1 MRTFVLGCLALIFA
15 CSNSF
20 AQSQS
25 TYDNAPVTISSEKV
39 RMGGKLFYSHIVLE
53 KQTLFSISK
62 TYNVSV
68 QDIYDNNPGV
78 KENGLKKGV
87 IILIPVVDPTAAP
100 APTPTA
106 IVNPTPTVKE
116 EEPKVAP
123 KEEKTAEVK
132 EEKKVEMKV
141 SKEPSVQ
148 MPKDK
153 FKLHTVKWYEDLEAI
168 ASKYDCSQ
176 ESIIAINQLPG
187 KKLSIRQK
195 IWVPKSKEVE
205 AEFMATLEAKAE
217 QEKEEAVVEQAP
229 EKTVDIAEQIV
240 YSREDTVKFAMLLP
254 LNASSNI
261 SSGNMDFYSGALL
274 ALRKAGKEGLN
285 VDLSIYD
292 VNAKNMNVSSQA
304 LSRADLIIGPVSS
317 AEIKEAM
324 LKNTDSTYMVSPL
337 DPRVESLIPDN
348 PLLIQAPSS
357 VTSQHSDL
365 LTWVAQD
372 RKPEDKFIVIFEKGS
387 RELLTD
393 SMIKNQLAASGLEYS
408 TLSYNIL
415 EGREVTESLKKLMN
429 ETAVNR
435 FLIAS
440 DKEAFVND
448 VVRNLN
454 VLIHEKYNVV
464 LYAPS
469 KIRSF
474 ETIEIDN
481 FHNTNMHCS
490 LSYYVDYNS
499 KEVKEFL
506 MTYRALYNAEPSPF
520 AFQGYDIVSHFVKLI
535 NTYKE
540 NWKEYM
546 PVGTSEM
553 LQSDFRFKKFGEGQ
567 GWINTGIRR
576 IIYQPN
582 YQVEFIR

>member
-1 MRTFVLGCLALIFA
+1 
-15 CSNSF
+15 
-20 AQSQS
+20 
-25 TYDNAPVTISSEKV
+25 
-39 RMGGKLFYSHIVLE
+39 MGGKLFYSHIVLE

-78 KENGLKKGV
+78 KENGLKKGSIV
-87 IILIPVVDPTAAP
+87 LIPVVDASAAP
-100 APTPTA
+100 APAP
-106 IVNPTPTVKE
+106 VSDEKE
-116 EEPKVAP
+116 EVKVAP
-123 KEEKTAEVK
+123 KEDMAVEAKEEKKIEVK
-132 EEKKVEMKV
+132 EEKKVEVKV

-176 ESIIAINQLPG
+176 EAIIAINQLPS
-187 KKLSIRQK
+187 KKLSTRQK
-195 IWVPKSKEVE
+195 IWVPKSPEAE
-205 AEFMATLEAKAE
+205 AEFMASLEANT
-217 QEKEEAVVEQAP
+217 EEEVVEIVEQTP
-229 EKTVDIAEQIV
+229 EKTVDIDEQIV
-240 YSREDTVKFAMLLP
+240 YSREDTVKLAMLLP
-254 LNASSNI
+254 LNASANI

-292 VNAKNMNVSSQA
+292 VSANNMNVSSQA
-304 LSRADLIIGPVSS
+304 LSRIDLIIGPVSS
-317 AEIKEAM
+317 AEIKETM
-324 LKNTDSTYMVSPL
+324 KKNTDSTYMVSPL
-337 DPRVESLIPDN
+337 DPRVESLIPGN
-348 PLLIQAPSS
+348 SLLIQAPSS

-393 SMIKNQLAASGLEYS
+393 SMIKSQLANSGLEYS

-415 EGREVTESLKKLMN
+415 EGREVTASLKKLMN

-520 AFQGYDIVSHFVKLI
+520 AFQGYDVVSHFVKLI

-540 NWKEYM
+540 NWKEYI

-553 LQSDFRFKKFGEGQ
+553 LQSDFRFKKFGEDQ